1 MSNQNE
7 DKKPGVNFIRQ
18 IIEADLESGKHK
30 QVVTRFPPEPNGFL
44 HIGHAKSICLNFGL
58 AQIYNGRCHLRFD
71 DTNPTKEDLKY
82 VESIQED
89 VKWLGFDWGENLF
102 FASDYFERLY
112 ELACELIKRDKAYVC
127 ELNAEQMREYRGD
140 LKNPGK
146 PSPWRER
153 PIEESLDLFK
163 RMRAGEFED
172 GRYLLRAKIDMSS
185 PNINMRDPVI
195 YRIRKVHHQRTGDE
209 WPIYPMYDY
218 THCLS
223 DAIEGITHSV
233 CTLEFEDHRPLY
245 DWVIDSLDMP
255 CHPQQIEF
263 SRLNLEFTVMSKRRL
278 LQLVE
283 EKHVKGW
290 DDPRMPTIAGMRRRG
305 YTPASIRRFCEQ
317 IGVTKKDSSI
327 TMSTLETCVRDDL
340 GPNSPR
346 ALAVLK
352 PLKVV
357 ITNYPEDKVEQIEA
371 PYHPQDESFGSRKI
385 PFTREL
391 YIESSDFMEA
401 PPKKYFRLKPGG
413 NVRLR
418 YGYVITCDEVVKD
431 DKGDVIELRCT
442 YHKDTFGG
450 VTPEGMKK
458 VKGIIHWVSATEGV
472 EVEARL
478 YDRLFRVPKPGS
490 DKTRDFKEDIN
501 PDSLEVV
508 QAIVEPS
515 LAKAKIFERF
525 QFERL
530 GYFIVDQDSSEQ
542 KLVFNQTITLRDTWA
557 QIEKAHAENN

>member
-7 DKKPGVNFIRQ
+7 EKKPGVNFIRQ
-18 IIEADLESGKHK
+18 IIEADLEAKKHNE
-30 QVVTRFPPEPNGFL
+30 VVTRFPPEPNGFL

-58 AQIYNGRCHLRFD
+58 AETYQGRCHLRFD
-71 DTNPTKEDLKY
+71 DTNPMKEDLKY
-82 VESIQED
+82 VNSIQED
-89 VKWLGFDWGENLF
+89 VKWLGFDWNENLY

-112 ELACELIKRDKAYVC
+112 QLACELIRRDKAYVC

-140 LKNPGK
+140 LKTPGK
-146 PSPWRER
+146 PSPWRNR
-153 PIEESLDLFK
+153 SVEESLDLFQ

-172 GRYLLRAKIDMSS
+172 GRYLLRAKIDMNS

-195 YRIRKVHHQRTGDE
+195 YRIRKIKHQRTGDE
-209 WPIYPMYDY
+209 WPIYPMYDF

-233 CTLEFEDHRPLY
+233 CTLEFENHRPLY

-263 SRLNLEFTVMSKRRL
+263 SRLNLEFSVMSKRRL

-283 EKHVKGW
+283 EKHVQGW
-290 DDPRMPTIAGMRRRG
+290 DDPRMPTIVGMKRRG
-305 YTPASIRRFCEQ
+305 YTPESLRRFCEQ

-327 TMSTLETCVRDDL
+327 TMSTLETCVRDEL
-340 GPNSPR
+340 GPKCPR
-346 ALAVLK
+346 ALGVLR

-357 ITNYPEDKVEQIEA
+357 ITNYPEDKVEEIQA
-371 PYHPQDESFGSRKI
+371 PYHPQDESFGTRKI

-391 YIESSDFMEA
+391 YIESSDFMEG
-401 PPKKYFRLKPGG
+401 PPKKFFRLKPGG

-418 YGYVITCDEVVKD
+418 YGYVITCDEVIKD
-431 DKGDVIELRCT
+431 EKGEIEELRCT
-442 YHKDTFGG
+442 YHKETFGG

-458 VKGIIHWVSATEGV
+458 VKGIIHWVSADQGV

-478 YDRLFRVPKPGS
+478 YDRLFRVPRPGS
-490 DKTRDFKEDIN
+490 DKGRDFKEDIN
-501 PDSLEVV
+501 PDSLETLK
-508 QAIVEPS
+508 AIVEPS
-515 LAKAKIFERF
+515 LAQAKESDRF

-530 GYFIVDQDSSEQ
+530 GYFIVDQDSS
-542 KLVFNQTITLRDTWA
+542 KDHLVFNQTITLRDTWA
-557 QIEKAHAENN
+557 QIEKAHSQNN

>member
-18 IIEADLESGKHK
+18 VIEADLESGKHK
-30 QVVTRFPPEPNGFL
+30 KIATRFPPEPNGFL

-58 AQIYNGRCHLRFD
+58 AQTYSGKCHLRFD

-82 VESIQED
+82 VNSIQED

-112 ELACELIKRDKAYVC
+112 ELACELIKRNKAYVC

-140 LKNPGK
+140 LKKPGK

-153 PIEESLDLFK
+153 PIDENLDLFK
-163 RMRAGEFED
+163 RMRAGEFDD
-172 GRYLLRAKIDMSS
+172 GRYMLRAKIDMSS
-185 PNINMRDPVI
+185 PNINMRDPVL
-195 YRIRKVHHQRTGDE
+195 YRIRKVHHQRTGDQ

-223 DAIEGITHSV
+223 DSVEGITHSI

-283 EKHVKGW
+283 ENHVDGW
-290 DDPRMPTIAGMRRRG
+290 DDPRMPTIAGMKRRG
-305 YTPASIRRFCEQ
+305 YTPASIRNFCEQ

-340 GPNSPR
+340 GPMTPR
-346 ALAVLK
+346 ALGVLN
-352 PLKVV
+352 PIKVV
-357 ITNYPEDKVEQIEA
+357 ITNYPEGEVEQIEA

-385 PFTREL
+385 PFSKEL
-391 YIESSDFMEA
+391 YIEASDFMEE
-401 PPKKYFRLKPGG
+401 PPKKYFRLRPGG
-413 NVRLR
+413 SVRLR
-418 YGYVITCDEVVKD
+418 YAYVITCDEVIKD
-431 DKGDVIELRCT
+431 KNGEVSELRCS

-458 VKGIIHWVSATEGV
+458 VKGIIHWVSATEGT
-472 EVEARL
+472 EIEARL
-478 YDRLFRVPKPGS
+478 YDRLFKVPKPGS
-490 DKTRDFKEDIN
+490 DKTKDFKEDIN
-501 PDSLEVV
+501 PDSLETVK
-508 QAIVEPS
+508 AYVEPS
-515 LAKAKIFERF
+515 IGQAKHGERF

-530 GYFIVDQDSSEQ
+530 GYFIVDQDSSD
-542 KLVFNQTITLRDTWA
+542 KKMVFNQTITLRDTWA
-557 QIEKAHAENN
+557 QIEKAHAQEN